1 MDHRI
6 RPRAETAVLAKEI
19 PLDLLPLLSSFGR
32 DRRVALRIERLP
44 TRGRLSRGRNNGD
57 GSWSVTRDE
66 LDGLTYIPPKSG
78 NQTPMLVVRVIGLE
92 GDNGATLAVLDYQVE
107 ADDVAESDSDD
118 PARRDAE
125 LRQLRA
131 ELAKAKSAMRAS
143 QSELSAAR
151 QLWEAELEE
160 RVAEAQSEAQA
171 KLERNLAEWQGQV
184 KERTVKSDAR
194 VEQRLAQAREGWRRE
209 SEIELAKAETAWK
222 DAEAERL
229 AAAESRWREQSQRTL
244 EKERTELKRIRETLA
259 AARANAEREDDNELR
274 RLREEVDTL
283 RSDLAQRETNLAE
296 ARNAAKETR
305 DRARIATQ
313 AVLSNAEQVWKS
325 GEAARLAAAET
336 RWQEQSSLV
345 LAEMARRLEQA
356 ESAVVDARAASGR
369 TQERPDTVALQK
381 LNDELAAARATLK
394 DRDQQLAEWQSAGG
408 NARNRGEKE
417 THAALARASAQWKT
431 EEETRTAAA
440 KAEWQKKSARDA
452 AELTAK
458 IEATEAAFAEAKAEW
473 QKKSAR
479 DTSELAGKVEANEAA
494 FAAAKAEWQKK
505 AARDIAALSAK
516 LETTESEF
524 TAAKAEWQ
532 KKSARELAALSARLE
547 ATENDFAAA
556 KAEWQKKSARDIATL
571 TAKIETNERALAAAR
586 AEASTGHERR
596 ETADVRHLKNAL
608 HDLQSAFEAREVDL
622 KAAHAAA
629 TEASER
635 AKMEIET
642 ALARAEKE
650 WEARE
655 TTRFAE
661 AKTQWQE
668 QSELILKKARLKLE
682 GADAALAEAR
692 ATANSAQD
700 LREGTEL
707 RRLRTEF
714 AAARAKVT
722 ELESEL
728 AAVQLASGRD
738 RERTREELEST
749 LAKAEEAWKTSEA
762 VRTASIET
770 QERERGAR
778 AVAEVTARLERAET
792 ALKEARRQTE
802 GERERASVALAE
814 MLTRYE
820 RSESQLKNAQTRIE
834 SMRDPMNET
843 ELDRLR
849 TELAEIQVSYTELE
863 GEIARSRAENRKM
876 RERATEQSKAAVMR
890 AEEAWRIDE
899 ATRLAA
905 ARREWERDAKF
916 GAVRIDATMDE
927 PVEQEPVRRANRL
940 LLDSALAVGLA
951 AVVVLIVTFSPSLPD
966 LWPSTSRASGTEIPK
981 AVTAVSPKFPRI
993 AAPPRAIIGVAAAN
1007 LRAAPAVSAEVIVR
1021 LRRGDLVAPGER
1033 QGDWTR
1039 VHADGAAGKPP
1050 HDGWIYTASLKP
1062 APAH

>member
-1 MDHRI
+1 M
-6 RPRAETAVLAKEI
+6 LAKEI

-66 LDGLTYIPPKSG
+66 LDGLTYIPPKGG

-92 GDNGATLAVLDYQVE
+92 SDNGATLAVLDYQVE
-107 ADDVAESDSDD
+107 ADDAEESDSEDS
-118 PARRDAE
+118 RQRDAE

-131 ELAKAKSAMRAS
+131 ELAKAKSALRAN

-151 QLWEAELEE
+151 QLWEAELDE
-160 RVAEAQSEAQA
+160 RLAEAQSEAQA
-171 KLERNLAEWQGQV
+171 KLEKSLAEWQGQV

-194 VEQRLAQAREGWRRE
+194 VEQRLAQAREAWRRE
-209 SEIELAKAETAWK
+209 SEIEFAKAETAWK

-229 AAAESRWREQSQRTL
+229 AAAESRWREQSQHTL

-259 AARANAEREDDNELR
+259 AARARSEREDENELR

-283 RSDLAQRETNLAE
+283 RSDLAERETNLAE

-305 DRARIATQ
+305 DRARVATQ
-313 AVLSNAEQVWKS
+313 AVLTNAEQVWKS
-325 GEAARLAAAET
+325 GEAARLAAAEA

-345 LAEMARRLEQA
+345 LAEMAKRLEQA
-356 ESAVVDARAASGR
+356 ESALTDARAAASGKV
-369 TQERPDTVALQK
+369 QDRPDTPGLQK
-381 LNDELAAARATLK
+381 LNDELAAARTALK
-394 DRDQQLAEWQSAGG
+394 ERERQLAEWQSAAG
-408 NARNRGEKE
+408 NARNRGEQD
-417 THAALARASAQWKT
+417 TQTALAKATAQWKT
-431 EEETRTAAA
+431 EEEARAAAA
-440 KAEWQKKSARDA
+440 KTEWQKKSASEK

-458 IEATEAAFAEAKAEW
+458 IEANEAAFAEAKAEW

-479 DTSELAGKVEANEAA
+479 DTAELTAKIEATEAA
-494 FAAAKAEWQKK
+494 FAAAKTEWQKK
-505 AARDIAALSAK
+505 STRDAAALSAK
-516 LETTESEF
+516 LETAENEF
-524 TAAKAEWQ
+524 TVARAEWQ
-532 KKSARELAALSARLE
+532 KKSARELAVLSARLE
-547 ATENDFAAA
+547 TTESDFAAA
-556 KAEWQKKSARDIATL
+556 KAEWEKKSARDVAAL
-571 TAKIETNERALAAAR
+571 NAKLETNERALAVAR
-586 AEASTGHERR
+586 AEAQSGRERR
-596 ETADVRHLKNAL
+596 DTADVRRLKDAL
-608 HDLQSAFEAREVDL
+608 HELQSAFEARETEL
-622 KAAHAAA
+622 SAAQSAV
-629 TEASER
+629 TDASER
-635 AKMEIET
+635 TKSEIET

-661 AKTQWQE
+661 AKAQWQE
-668 QSELILKKARLKLE
+668 QSERILKKARLKLE
-682 GADAALAEAR
+682 GAEAALAEAR
-692 ATANSAQD
+692 TTANSTQD
-700 LREGTEL
+700 LREGAEL

-722 ELESEL
+722 ELESEF
-728 AAVQLASGRD
+728 AAVQLASSRD
-738 RERTREELEST
+738 RERMRGEVESA
-749 LAKAEEAWKTSEA
+749 LAKAEEAWKAGEA
-762 VRTASIET
+762 VRTAAIET
-770 QERERGAR
+770 QERERGGR
-778 AVAEVTARLERAET
+778 ALAEVTSRLERTEN
-792 ALKEARRQTE
+792 ALKEARRQVE
-802 GERERASVALAE
+802 AERERASVALAE
-814 MLTRYE
+814 MVTRYE
-820 RSESQLKNAQTRIE
+820 RSESQLKDAQTRIE

-849 TELAEIQVSYTELE
+849 TELAEIQVAYGELE
-863 GEIARSRAENRKM
+863 GEIGRSRAENRKL

-916 GAVRIDATMDE
+916 GAVRIDAPMDE

-981 AVTAVSPKFPRI
+981 AVTAVKPKLPMI
-993 AAPPRAIIGVAAAN
+993 AAAPRAIIGVAAAN

-1021 LRRGDLVAPGER
+1021 LRRGDVVAPGER

-1039 VHADGAAGKPP
+1039 VHEDGAAGKPP
-1050 HDGWIYTASLKP
+1050 RDGWIYTASLKS
-1062 APAH
+1062 APPH